1 MTGCRPHS
9 GHRSATLIDLHTHT
23 IFSDGQLIP
32 SELVRYAAV
41 TGYRAI
47 AITDHGDH
55 SNIDFIIP
63 RIVQACRVLAD
74 SHRLQVIP
82 GIELTFVPPEHI
94 AQLAKK
100 ARELG
105 ARIVVVHGETIV
117 EPVMPGTNRAALQSP
132 IDILAHPGL
141 ITAEDAALAAERGIC
156 LEITTRRGHSLAN
169 GHVARMAREKGAS
182 LVLNTDAHLCDD
194 LVTKATAR
202 AIAAGAGLSDAEIA
216 VMCANSEK
224 LAKRVFGAC

>member
-1 MTGCRPHS
+1 M
-9 GHRSATLIDLHTHT
+9 IDLHTHT

-41 TGYRAI
+41 ADYRAI

-55 SNIDFIIP
+55 SNLDFIIP
-63 RIVQACRVLAD
+63 RIVTVCHVLAD
-74 SHRLQVIP
+74 AHRLTVIP

-94 AQLAKK
+94 GRLAKK

-105 ARIVVVHGETIV
+105 AKIVVVHGETIV
-117 EPVMPGTNRAALQSP
+117 EPVPPGTNRAALEAA

-141 ITAEDAALAAERGIC
+141 ITPDEAALAAERGIC

-169 GHVARMAREKGAS
+169 GHVARQARERGAS
-182 LVLNTDAHLCDD
+182 LVLNTDTHLCDD
-194 LVTKATAR
+194 IVTDATAR
-202 AIAAGAGLSDAEIA
+202 MIAAGAGLTDAETA
-216 VMCANSEK
+216 VMFANSARLVERITR
-224 LAKRVFGAC
+224 AG

>member
-1 MTGCRPHS
+1 M
-9 GHRSATLIDLHTHT
+9 IDLHTHT

-41 TGYRAI
+41 NDYRAI

-55 SNIDFIIP
+55 SNLDFIIP
-63 RIVQACRVLAD
+63 RIVDVCRVLAD
-74 SHRLQVIP
+74 SHRIAVIP

-94 AQLAKK
+94 EGMARK

-117 EPVMPGTNRAALQSP
+117 EPVPPGTNLAALHAP

-141 ITAEDAALAAERGIC
+141 IDRDYPGRFPDVLQHLLPLGLDGIEAHYSRHSPGETSLYLA
-156 LEITTRRGHSLAN
+156 
-169 GHVARMAREKGAS
+169 VAQHHG
-182 LVLNTDAHLCDD
+182 L
-194 LVTKATAR
+194 LVTGGSDFHQQEDTGPDLGVGFGSLR
-202 AIAAGAGLSDAEIA
+202 VPYRCFLDLRERLSAAG
-216 VMCANSEK
+216 
-224 LAKRVFGAC
+224 

>member
-1 MTGCRPHS
+1 M
-9 GHRSATLIDLHTHT
+9 IDLHTHT

-41 TGYRAI
+41 TDYRAI

-55 SNIDFIIP
+55 SNLDFIIP
-63 RIVQACRVLAD
+63 RIVKVCRVLAE
-74 SHRLQVIP
+74 SHRLRVIP

-94 AQLAKK
+94 DLLAKE

-117 EPVMPGTNRAALQSP
+117 EPVIPGTNRAALRSP

-141 ITAEDAALAAERGIC
+141 ITAEEAALAAERGIF

-169 GHVARMAREKGAS
+169 GHVARMARETGAS
-182 LVLNTDAHLCDD
+182 LVLNTDTHLCDD
-194 LVTKATAR
+194 LVTDATAR
-202 AIAAGAGLSDAEIA
+202 MIAAGAGLTDAEIA
-216 VMCANSEK
+216 VMFANSEK
-224 LAKRVFGAC
+224 LAERVFRDR